1 VSAAVL
7 SAAGGIIRPARRPP
21 GWRPPGPVDRAELA
35 PELVPGPG
43 EDLCW
48 LAGNWRILQRQGGH
62 RFSLDDLVTAHFA
75 ARVAPRPPARILD
88 LGCGIGS
95 VLLFC
100 AWRFPRARCHGLEA
114 QPASAALARRSIAG
128 NGVADRCTVELTDF
142 RDLAGLAAGAIHDL
156 VTGTPPYFPRGTGV
170 ESGHPQRAACRFE
183 HRGGIEAYCA
193 AAALALSPT
202 GVFAVCAPTVQLD
215 RVPAAAAAAGLT
227 IVRRQEVI
235 PRAGKPP
242 LFSLF
247 ALQREEAPLHW
258 EAPLV
263 VRDERGRR
271 TEAFV
276 ELRGEMG
283 MPP

>member
-1 VSAAVL
+1 VSTAVL
-7 SAAGGIIRPARRPP
+7 SAAGGLIRLPRRPP
-21 GWRPPGPVDRAELA
+21 GWRAPGPPAGEHPA
-35 PELVPGPG
+35 LVPGPG

-75 ARVAPRPPARILD
+75 ARVAPRTPARILD

-100 AWRFPRARCHGLEA
+100 AWRFPEARCEGLEA

-128 NGVADRCTVELTDF
+128 NGVADRCSVALGDF
-142 RDLAGLAAGAIHDL
+142 RALQSAPVADL
-156 VTGTPPYFPRGTGV
+156 VTGTPPYFPCGTGV
-170 ESGHPQRAACRFE
+170 ESDHPQRAACRFE

-193 AAALALSPT
+193 AAAAALAPG

-215 RVPAAAAAAGLT
+215 RVAPAAAAAGLT
-227 IVRRQEVI
+227 IIVRQAVV

-247 ALQREEAPLHW
+247 AMQREAGDSRWDP
-258 EAPLV
+258 PLV
-263 VRDERGRR
+263 VRDARGRR
-271 TEAFV
+271 TEEFV
-276 ELRGEMG
+276 RLRAEMG

>member
-1 VSAAVL
+1 VSTAVL
-7 SAAGGIIRPARRPP
+7 SPSGGIIRLPRRPP
-21 GWRPPGPVDRAELA
+21 GWRAPGPAAREHPA
-35 PELVPGPG
+35 LVPGPG

-75 ARVAPRPPARILD
+75 ARVAPHEPARILD

-100 AWRFPRARCHGLEA
+100 AWRFPEARCDGVEA

-128 NGVADRCTVELTDF
+128 NGVADRCSVALGDF
-142 RDLAGLAAGAIHDL
+142 RELRPAPLADL

-193 AAALALSPT
+193 AAAAALAPA
-202 GVFAVCAPTVQLD
+202 GVFAVCAPAVQLD
-215 RVPAAAAAAGLT
+215 RVAPAAAAAGLAI
-227 IVRRQEVI
+227 IVRQDVV

-247 ALQREEAPLHW
+247 AMQRAAGALQW

-263 VRDERGRR
+263 VRDSRGRR
-271 TEAFV
+271 TEEFV
-276 ELRGEMG
+276 HLRGEMG